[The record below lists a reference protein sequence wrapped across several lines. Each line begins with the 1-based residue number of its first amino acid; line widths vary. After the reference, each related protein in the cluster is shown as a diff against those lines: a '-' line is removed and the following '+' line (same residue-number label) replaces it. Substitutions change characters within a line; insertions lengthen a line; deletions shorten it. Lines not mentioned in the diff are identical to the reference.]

1 MPYQPDEQT
10 EQLVD
15 AFKRAIQRIQNEL
28 NGIDLTDFQRANAN
42 AVMAS
47 ISEVL
52 TNLNEEAA
60 AWVEANVPLAARAG
74 VAESIV
80 ALGVVDTLA
89 EANTIVKFNRV
100 NKALVEA
107 VIADTQADLL
117 AVTTNVER
125 KVRSAV
131 RQVTSEVLRENLAAG
146 INGRKTIRGEILA
159 NLRSKLGASLN
170 TGIIDSAGR
179 RWDPSVYTE
188 MLTRTKLMRTHIEAT
203 MNESVSREAYY
214 GKISAHGA
222 KDACRNYEGR
232 VVKLTADAPGNYPYI
247 GNLIGGRDIFH
258 PNCKHVVSPIRNP
271 ERYEN

>member
-28 NGIDLTDFQRANAN
+28 NRIDLTDFQRANAN

-47 ISEVL
+47 ISEIL

-80 ALGVVDTLA
+80 ALGVVETLS

-125 KVRSAV
+125 KVRSAI
-131 RQVTSEVLRENLAAG
+131 RQVTSEVLRENLASG
-146 INGRKTIRGEILA
+146 INGRKTIRGEILSG
-159 NLRSKLGASLN
+159 LRKTLGDSLN
-170 TGIIDSAGR
+170 TGIIDASGR
-179 RWDPSVYTE
+179 RWRPEVYTE
-188 MLTRTKLMRTHIEAT
+188 TLAQTKLMNTHRDATLNEA
-203 MNESVSREAYY
+203 VSREALY
-214 GKISAHGA
+214 GIISSHGA

-247 GNLIGGRDIFH
+247 GNLRGGRDIFH
-258 PNCKHVVSPIRNP
+258 PRCKHTVSPIRNP
-271 ERYEN
+271 DRYI

>member
-10 EQLVD
+10 QALVD
-15 AFKRAIQRIQNEL
+15 AFKRAIKRIQNEL
-28 NGIDLTDFQRANAN
+28 NRIDLTDFQRANAN

-47 ISEVL
+47 ISEIL
-52 TNLNEEAA
+52 TKLNEETA
-60 AWVEANVPLAARAG
+60 AWVEANVPIAARAG

-80 ALGVVDTLA
+80 ALGVVETLA

-125 KVRSAV
+125 KVRAAV

-146 INGRKTIRGEILA
+146 INGKKTIRGEILA

-203 MNESVSREAYY
+203 MNEAISRDALY
-214 GKISAHGA
+214 GIISSHGA
-222 KDACRNYEGR
+222 RDACRNYEGKI
-232 VVKLTADAPGNYPYI
+232 VKLTADAPGSYPYI
-247 GNLIGGRDIFH
+247 GNLLGGPSIFH
-258 PNCKHVVSPIRNP
+258 PRCKHTVSPIRNLD
-271 ERYEN
+271 RYI